1 MALAW
6 GIKKPFLCTNIGSR
20 TQPKLETPTKLAQPS
35 KQQQRILIQVCK
47 RYLWSLLS
55 GYKSSYVAG
64 TWVSSQAQSHASV
77 QTTRTLDPLVVP
89 LSEPTGSR
97 SFPCSCTVN
106 FLLAHQLPS
115 NTYKAQVVSAY
126 PPTIFKLYHR
136 FHSNLLEGCKRFV
149 SMQALKLTQA
159 HILPSHSWPAC

>member
-106 FLLAHQLPS
+106 YWHTSFPATRIRHNLCQHIHQGFSSCTTDSTPIS
-115 NTYKAQVVSAY
+115 
-126 PPTIFKLYHR
+126 
-136 FHSNLLEGCKRFV
+136 
-149 SMQALKLTQA
+149 LKVARGLSVCR
-159 HILPSHSWPAC
+159 H